1 MINVVKELLK
11 RPVAYHPIFA
21 KITGSVPAAVMLSQG
36 IYWQGKADEKG
47 EQWFQVTG
55 TNWFEQTGLST
66 DAQLNA
72 RKILRSIGVWH
83 EVKKGVPAQ
92 LYFRIDTDALVSVIT
107 GYSVSGFPGNKKP
120 GIPRASDGK
129 YRKQETGNPG
139 IIESNKEIKETNIES
154 SSAATA
160 SALTG
165 PFEKV
170 DEIEIQEPPKS
181 PKKEKTPPGS
191 ARPPKKEKDTPDPW
205 TKRVATLFDRVGA
218 ECGIAEPF
226 NWQVNAG
233 RDFKAL
239 KEIRKGL
246 SADISRK
253 KAGAEP
259 TETEIETGF
268 EYLFRYGYKYLSDIA
283 SQKGGA
289 VQYNPTT
296 IKNCYNQIIS
306 YARSKRPTGTSKADQ
321 NRHDMAEYL
330 AVRRQAA
337 FARLYGEEMGTAA
350 EI

>member
-1 MINVVKELLK
+1 MTQPNYYAIIPANVRYSKEVPDGAKLLYGEITALCNQHGYCWANN
-11 RPVAYHPIFA
+11 RYFA
-21 KITGSVPAAVMLSQG
+21 
-36 IYWQGKADEKG
+36 D
-47 EQWFQVTG
+47 
-55 TNWFEQTGLST
+55 
-66 DAQLNA
+66 
-72 RKILRSIGVWH
+72 
-83 EVKKGVPAQ
+83 
-92 LYFRIDTDALVSVIT
+92 LYQKSIDTIGRWIGDLARAGFILTLIDKEGGNGRTIWLSETQGATGKNAGRVSAKMPGGYRQKSGEAT
-107 GYSVSGFPGNKKP
+107 GKNAAHNNTVNNTLNNTH
-120 GIPRASDGK
+120 
-129 YRKQETGNPG
+129 E
-139 IIESNKEIKETNIES
+139 

-160 SALTG
+160 SALAG

-170 DEIEIQEPPKS
+170 GEVEIPSKPEPRVS
-181 PKKEKTPPGS
+181 GIAAS
-191 ARPPKKEKDTPDPW
+191 RGGRRGAAEKDTHDPW
-205 TKRVATLFDRVGA
+205 TKTIASLFDKVGA
-218 ECGIAEPF
+218 ECGIVEPF
-226 NWQVNAG
+226 NWQMNAG

-246 SADISRK
+246 TSDIAKK

-337 FARLYGEEMGTAA
+337 FARLYGEEMGTA
-350 EI
+350 EEV